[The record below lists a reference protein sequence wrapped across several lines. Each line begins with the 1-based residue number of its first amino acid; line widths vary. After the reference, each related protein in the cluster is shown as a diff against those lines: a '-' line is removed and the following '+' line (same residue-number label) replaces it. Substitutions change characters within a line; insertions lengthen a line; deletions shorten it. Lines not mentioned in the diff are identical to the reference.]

1 MASAAAGWHRF
12 YDTGFWLSRRR
23 LQLKA
28 HPLCQICQAR
38 GALTAASVVDHV
50 KPHKGDWNLFVLGE
64 LQSLCKTCHDSSKRF
79 FELRGY
85 SNDAGADGWPT
96 DPNHPANKR
105 ASP

>member
-1 MASAAAGWHRF
+1 MQRDWKHFYSKAS
-12 YDTGFWLSRRR
+12 WLRRR
-23 LQLKA
+23 KMQLNA
-28 HPLCQICQAR
+28 HPLCSMCAAR
-38 GALTAASVVDHV
+38 GVLTPATVADHV
-50 KPHKGDWNLFVLGE
+50 RPHKGDWNLFALGE
-64 LQSLCKTCHDSSKRF
+64 LQSLCKPCHDSSKRF